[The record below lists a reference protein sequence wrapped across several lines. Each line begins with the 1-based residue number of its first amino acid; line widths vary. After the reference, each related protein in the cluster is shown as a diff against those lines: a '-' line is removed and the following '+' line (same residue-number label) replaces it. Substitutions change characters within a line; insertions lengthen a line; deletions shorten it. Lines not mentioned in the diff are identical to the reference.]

1 MFLSLEYNM
10 YSSPLVFFFNTIS
23 SKRNSMHVRASES
36 LTLVLD
42 LFWQSRSKYDTDERS
57 YYFQTV

>member
-1 MFLSLEYNM
+1 
-10 YSSPLVFFFNTIS
+10 
-23 SKRNSMHVRASES
+23 MHVRASES

-42 LFWQSRSKYDTDERS
+42 FFWQSRSKYDTDERS